1 VKVLLPLHRLHAA
14 GIGTVVQGLSEY
26 LPGELRDGEELLVVG
41 HDTDLHERLGNV
53 RLLDAESPNENRVGR
68 FVYEQGRLRRAAAQ
82 ADLVHLT
89 DSRPLLLSTR
99 PFVLTIHDV
108 FFLDGPAW
116 YTPAL
121 RTYKRSMFAA
131 ALRKRPRVIVCDS
144 EYTMMRLNH
153 HVPRLRDRDVRVV
166 HPGVWVP
173 DDQGRSEPDTPYFL
187 TVSTIEP
194 RKNHLVLLD
203 AFQAVRAAGLQLRWI
218 VVGASGYRSRAIVET
233 LRRSPGVDVL
243 GHVSAPT
250 LERLYRGA
258 AFHVTPSV
266 AEGFGFPPLEAMA
279 RGVPAIA
286 SSGSAMDET
295 LGDAACRVEA
305 RDVHGWTQA
314 LLTVATDEDLRAMLV
329 AKGRSA
335 VGRFSW
341 QRTAAAYAQVY
352 RDALA

>member
-1 VKVLLPLHRLHAA
+1 MHAA
-14 GIGTVVQGLSEY
+14 GIGTVVHGLSEY
-26 LPGELRDGEELLVVG
+26 LPAQLRNGEELLVVG
-41 HDTDLHERLGNV
+41 HDTDLHERLVNV
-53 RLLDAESPNENRVGR
+53 RLLDAEAPKENRVGR
-68 FVYEQGRLRRAAAQ
+68 FVYEQGRLRRAAAE

-89 DSRPLLLSTR
+89 DSRPLLLSRR

-108 FFLDGPAW
+108 FFLECPAW
-116 YTPAL
+116 YTPTL
-121 RTYKRSMFAA
+121 RAYKRSMFAA
-131 ALRKRPRVIVCDS
+131 ALKKRPRVVVCDS
-144 EYTMMRLNH
+144 EYTMMRLLH

-173 DDQGRSEPDTPYFL
+173 DDQRRVEPDTPYFL

-203 AFQAVRAAGLQLRWI
+203 AFRAARAAGLQLRWI
-218 VVGASGYRSRAIVET
+218 VVGAPGYRSRRIVEI
-233 LRRSPGVDVL
+233 LKKSAGVDVL
-243 GHVSAPT
+243 GHVSAQS

-258 AFHVTPSV
+258 AFHVTPSI

-279 RGVPAIA
+279 RGIPTIA

-295 LGDAACRVEA
+295 LTDASCRVAA
-305 RDVHGWTQA
+305 RDVAGWTQA
-314 LLTVATDEDLRAMLV
+314 LLTVATDEALQATLV

-341 QRTAAAYAQVY
+341 QETAAAYAQIY
-352 RDALA
+352 RDALRAAPTTVA